1 MWPDVYGGS
10 GRRVAEREAAARVS
24 LGSGGVPGGRCASG
38 VFEPEALAGEGDDAG
53 VVEEAVEDGT
63 RVCELTQISVGRRL
77 KAAVHYRRR
86 FNFSSP

>member
-1 MWPDVYGGS
+1 
-10 GRRVAEREAAARVS
+10 
-24 LGSGGVPGGRCASG
+24 
-38 VFEPEALAGEGDDAG
+38 